1 MPTPN
6 FNLPLIDGA
15 SPISIVNDMNSLATA
30 ADSAMGKLA
39 TQGDISAIRTIANQ
53 AVTTATDAQK
63 TADTAKGAADAA
75 AKSAAEATAQT
86 NSNAEQVKQIDARV
100 SAISTTISKLESHTT
115 FSQMARHARNPFPLT
130 TWNARQSNDLKEFAI
145 NGFIACRPEG
155 GGEYAKNSDVSASI
169 VSIPGTGSTKG
180 IPLYVLNNAPATNI
194 ILYCGT
200 FHGTNTAAT
209 AMTHDNMHTTN
220 LIIATDGIVYLL
232 TQNVIGTAPYCF
244 GSCVTGEW
252 GF

>member
-6 FNLPLIDGA
+6 FKLPLINGA
-15 SPISIVNDMNSLATA
+15 SPISIVNDMNALATA
-30 ADSAMGKLA
+30 ADSAMGTLA
-39 TQGDISAIRTIANQ
+39 TQGDISAVRTTANQ
-53 AVTTATDAQK
+53 AVTTATAAQK
-63 TADTAKGAADAA
+63 TADTAKGAADTA
-75 AKSAAEATAQT
+75 AKSAAEATAQA

-100 SAISTTISKLESHTT
+100 TANSTSINKIESHSTY
-115 FSQMARHARNPFPLT
+115 SPMARHKENPFPVS

-155 GGEYAKNSDVSASI
+155 GGEYATNSAVAKSI
-169 VSIPGTGSTKG
+169 VSIPGAGSTKG
-180 IPLYVLNNAPATNI
+180 IPLYVLNNAPAANI
-194 ILYCGT
+194 TLYCGT

-220 LIIATDGIVYLL
+220 LIVATDGVVYLL
-232 TQNVIGTAPYCF
+232 TQNVLGTTPYCF
-244 GSCVTGEW
+244 GSCVSGTW